1 MTYRNRY
8 ALIFTIL
15 LTAWLVGSNAMAQ
28 SSGEEESSTGVVV
41 RGNVYGGGNI
51 GYVGTFNTSEDG
63 RDYYWQKL
71 KETDTQETGVCT
83 VTITDAKANIIGH
96 VFGAGKG
103 EATTFKCEP
112 AMVRTASVTI
122 SNGTVQKNVYG
133 GGEVGRVDQDSEVT
147 VGVENTENEPY
158 IKGSV
163 FGAGAGEETHGY
175 SALVRG
181 STQVIIQ
188 GKAKVG
194 QSVYGGG
201 MIASVGKYGLDKYQ
215 MPSVLQGGGICTI
228 LIRDQ
233 AKIGADGEGNVFGAG
248 KGVTPH
254 YYYQEVYQ
262 EGEVNKN
269 SKRMVVHK
277 DYDQTTN
284 TGHNPEDEHK
294 KWDYYTDRN
303 FVWEYFTTPEAYAT
317 YLETLALATK
327 PDVTITESATVN
339 GSVFGGG
346 EMGLT
351 KGSVDVKIS
360 GGTIT
365 KDVYGGG
372 ALANTNITNWDAN
385 GYEDVTELLTPGTS
399 IVTGYYT
406 RSGTGTENDPYEY
419 TLIETANQKA
429 VADIDYF
436 RKGTWATG
444 QDGEGHDIYTAPT
457 ANTQAIT
464 FYKTNVILTGGAIGG
479 NVYGG
484 GLGQKADPD
493 DATVKAI
500 EAKVYGDVL
509 VKLNEDTDN
518 DNCKVKG
525 SIFGCNNLNGSPQN
539 TVTVHVYKTV
549 GYDDTHK
556 KSSSKDGSTFDVE
569 AVYGGGNLAA
579 YEPVNANGDATA
591 KAQTHTTV
599 IIDGCDLTSIKQ
611 VYGGGNA
618 ASTPAT
624 DVTIN
629 GTYEID
635 EVFGGGNGKDKIT
648 VNGVKMDNPG
658 ANVGFFDYSA
668 VEAQFPTKE
677 DRQTTAFI
685 ADYVYGSGAANV
697 NILGG
702 TIHRVF
708 GGSNTKGNV
717 RVTAVT
723 MLEEVNDDTGVPCCA
738 FNVDEAYGGGKSAPM
753 DAEAKLLMSCIP
765 GLKEA
770 YGGAEEADIIA
781 NVELTITNGTF
792 DRVFG
797 GNNLSGTISGSIKV
811 NIEETGCK
819 PIIIGELYGG
829 GNEAGYSIY
838 GYKQVTTGTGD
849 EAVTTLKPRTSATD
863 GTAVN
868 GWTTA
873 FADPVMNIKSFTS
886 IGNVY
891 GGGYGETAVMVGSPT
906 VNINVVADGTTEAQT
921 KPSETVTVTDP
932 VTGDETTETHYY
944 SDYAE
949 NTKTIGGHSVT
960 LPSHTKGKM
969 GAIQNVFG
977 GGNAAKVIGSTTVN
991 IGTKATEDYVSNFKN
1006 ESTPRTGLTVVG
1018 ADIRGNV
1025 YGGGNEAEVT
1035 GSTNVNIGK
1044 KATE

>member
-1 MTYRNRY
+1 MNRFRNRY
-8 ALIFTIL
+8 IL
-15 LTAWLVGSNAMAQ
+15 RLTLVLTAMLTTATAMAE
-28 SSGEEESSTGVVV
+28 GETPTGVVV
-41 RGNVYGGGNI
+41 HGNVYGGGN
-51 GYVGTFNTSEDG
+51 VGDVGKITKSDDLRTFTWVEG
-63 RDYYWQKL
+63 
-71 KETDTQETGVCT
+71 TGECKVS
-83 VTITDAKANIIGH
+83 ITASTAVVEGN

-103 EATTFKCEP
+103 SATTFECEK
-112 AMVRTASVTI
+112 AMVHNSSVSI
-122 SNGTVQKNVYG
+122 ENGTVNGNVYG
-133 GGEVGRVDQDSEVT
+133 GGEVGRVEYDTEVT
-147 VGVENTENEPY
+147 IGLESGTGTPK
-158 IKGSV
+158 IKRSV
-163 FGAGAGEETHGY
+163 FGAGAGVETHGY
-175 SALVRG
+175 SALVRRN
-181 STQVIIQ
+181 TKVTIQ
-188 GKAKVG
+188 SKAEVG
-194 QSVYGGG
+194 HSVYGGG
-201 MIASVGKYGLDKYQ
+201 EIASVGKYGLDEHK
-215 MPSVLQGGGICTI
+215 MPSILLGGGECTVTVKGE
-228 LIRDQ
+228 
-233 AKIGADGEGNVFGAG
+233 AKIGTGGTGDVFGAS
-248 KGVTPH
+248 KGVDPH
-254 YYYQEVYQ
+254 FDKSNDDKTKRSRRMTLYT
-262 EGEVNKN
+262 N
-269 SKRMVVHK
+269 S
-277 DYDQTTN
+277 
-284 TGHNPEDEHK
+284 
-294 KWDYYTDRN
+294 TDFPDDDINDTWEYCDATHRT
-303 FVWEYFTTPEAYAT
+303 VWEYFQDEAAYLT
-317 YLETLALATK
+317 FLETLALATH
-327 PDVTITESATVN
+327 PDVTITGSATVN
-339 GSVFGGG
+339 GDVYGGG

-351 KGSVDVKIS
+351 KGSVDVTIS
-360 GGTIT
+360 GGTIA

-372 ALANTNITNWDAN
+372 ALANTNISNWNAH
-385 GYEDVTELLTPGTS
+385 
-399 IVTGYYT
+399 
-406 RSGTGTENDPYEY
+406 
-419 TLIETANQKA
+419 A
-429 VADIDYF
+429 
-436 RKGTWATG
+436 GTWLLKDDNNTT
-444 QDGEGHDIYTAPT
+444 IYTPPT
-457 ANTQAIT
+457 ESTQAST
-464 FYKTNVILTGGAIGG
+464 YYKTNVILKGGAIGG

-658 ANVGFFDYSA
+658 ANVGFYDYSA
-668 VEAQFPTKE
+668 VETQYPTKDE
-677 DRQTTAFI
+677 RQSAAFI

-921 KPSETVTVTDP
+921 KYYTVTVTNPDTN
-932 VTGDETTETHYY
+932 VETTEDHYY

-960 LPSHTKGKM
+960 LPSHEKGKM

-991 IGTKATEDYVSNFKN
+991 IGTKATEDYVSKFKN
-1006 ESTPRTGLTVVG
+1006 ENTPRTGLTVVG

-1044 KATE
+1044 EATE